1 MCVCEVLGPRTAA
14 SPQPTPTAGEV
25 GEAGVLDAV
34 WPREIYDRRLAKSTL
49 VPPSVCRPSP
59 NSVWLTA
66 SGTRLS
72 QSVCKRPGW
81 YGGGGE
87 DRGWKRGVVDTDLAV
102 RCRGIFQFCS
112 RFNRLLLSPADV
124 DFWIRSWCRFSL
136 VDMRYRWNGVRC
148 VALTWL
154 LIALSIASTGTGNP
168 AGDSPT
174 GSLRSLRDRIRR
186 HGQVTS
192 TSTPSGWTSQCS
204 PQCFGNVSAM
214 ELKRN
219 YRLDSVKDDILRKL
233 RMNQPPNVTGR
244 MPDVGLPAMQSLLSQ
259 INDSDHS
266 NPDSM
271 DIDRVSPTTFILLSQ
286 MGK

>member
-1 MCVCEVLGPRTAA
+1 M
-14 SPQPTPTAGEV
+14 
-25 GEAGVLDAV
+25 
-34 WPREIYDRRLAKSTL
+34 
-49 VPPSVCRPSP
+49 
-59 NSVWLTA
+59 
-66 SGTRLS
+66 
-72 QSVCKRPGW
+72 
-81 YGGGGE
+81 
-87 DRGWKRGVVDTDLAV
+87 GVVDTDLAL

-112 RFNRLLLSPADV
+112 RFKRLLPPADV

-148 VALTWL
+148 VAVTWL

-174 GSLRSLRDRIRR
+174 GSLGSMRDRIRR
-186 HGQVTS
+186 HGQVNS
-192 TSTPSGWTSQCS
+192 TSTPSGWTSQCT
-204 PQCFGNVSAM
+204 PQCFGNISAM

-233 RMNQPPNVTGR
+233 RMNEPPNVTGR

-259 INDSDHS
+259 INDSGHF